1 MAEAANPALA
11 LRDLRRARHHRHRE
25 DFDWVETLYR
35 VYVTVLSGAAVIW
48 LTASRVA
55 DDAAGGRGLDEIRQ
69 HGSAVLGLTVGFL
82 VALGLRSGSR
92 GGPLSLEAADVRVVL
107 LAPVRRRVAL
117 RAPAVRQVR
126 SAAFGGLCV
135 GAVVGNLAGQRL
147 PGRFAGWVVAGAAF
161 GLVAGLLSVG
171 VALLACGLRVNR
183 RVATALG
190 LGALGWAAADVA
202 AGTTSSPFTLIGRIG
217 LAPLPGEVA
226 GGSPQAAVAG
236 GVVLTSAV
244 LAAAAAR
251 LGHMSLEAAERRGRL
266 AAQLRFA
273 LSLQDLRAVILLRR
287 RLAAEE
293 PRARPWIRLPDRR
306 RRPPGVPEQR
316 QVLRRDPGLPDRDAV
331 AVAGGP
337 EERQVLVRNAG
348 SEGPAGAA
356 RGRLGLRRSGF
367 GPGAAVRRRGLH
379 SLLRWPVTRI
389 LRVVGLG
396 VVAGFAGAGA
406 WEGTTPLVIVAGVA
420 LFVAALDALEPLAQ
434 EWDHPGRRDSFPL
447 LPGRIATAS
456 LLVPSLVLGV
466 VTAAGVALAIPI
478 LGVDAGPMVLTIL
491 PATAAAVA
499 GGTASLVLE
508 PVSAAELMSRYPV
521 PEAAG
526 PVLVV
531 RLGFAPGLAISGWL
545 PLLAGRAA
553 IDQEVSP
560 GAAVFQSGIA
570 VVGLSVL
577 VVRALCQHF
586 ERKRAIPEP

>member
-1 MAEAANPALA
+1 VEAANPALA

-35 VYVTVLSGAAVIW
+35 VYVTVLSGAAFIW
-48 LTASRVA
+48 LTASKVS
-55 DDAAGGRGLDEIRQ
+55 DDAAAGRGLSDIRD
-69 HGSAVLGLTVGFL
+69 HGAAVLGLAVAFL

-107 LAPVRRRVAL
+107 LAPIRRRLALQAPAL
-117 RAPAVRQVR
+117 RQLR

-135 GAVVGNLAGQRL
+135 GAIVGNLAGQRL
-147 PGRFAGWVVAGAAF
+147 PGRFAGWVASGAGL
-161 GLVAGLLSVG
+161 GLLAGLLAVG
-171 VALLACGLRVNR
+171 MALVACGLRIGR
-183 RVATALG
+183 PAASALG
-190 LGALGWAAADVA
+190 LGLLGWSVVDVA
-202 AGTTSSPFTLIGRIG
+202 AGTTTSPLTLIGRIG
-217 LAPLPGEVA
+217 LAPMPGDVA
-226 GGSPQAAVAG
+226 GGSAEVAVAVGVG
-236 GVVLTSAV
+236 GTGLV
-244 LAAAAAR
+244 LATVAAR
-251 LGHMSLEAAERRGRL
+251 LGRMSLEAAERRGRL

-293 PRARPWIRLPDRR
+293 PRARPWIRLRDPSRR
-306 RRPPGVPEQR
+306 R
-316 QVLRRDPGLPDRDAV
+316 A
-331 AVAGGP
+331 A
-337 EERQVLVRNAG
+337 
-348 SEGPAGAA
+348 GPAGTEQQKPVTGR
-356 RGRLGLRRSGF
+356 RGVLRQWRS
-367 GPGAAVRRRGLH
+367 GPGAAIRRRGFQ
-379 SLLRWPVTRI
+379 SLLRWPATRI

-406 WEGTTPLVIVAGVA
+406 WKGTTPLVIVAGTA

-434 EWDHPGRRDSFPL
+434 EWDHPARRDSFPL
-447 LPGRIATAS
+447 FPGKMAIGS
-456 LLVPSLVLGV
+456 LFVPTIVLGA
-466 VTAAGVALAIPI
+466 VTAAGVALAIPV
-478 LGVDAGPMVLTIL
+478 LDAPAGPMVLTII

-545 PLLAGRAA
+545 ALLAGRAA
-553 IDQEVSP
+553 MGQEVSP
-560 GAAVFQSGIA
+560 GAAVFQSGVA
-570 VVGLSVL
+570 LVGLSVL
-577 VVRALCQHF
+577 IVRALCQNF

>member
-35 VYVTVLSGAAVIW
+35 VYVTVLSGAALVW
-48 LTASRVA
+48 VTASRVSDA
-55 DDAAGGRGLDEIRQ
+55 AAGGRGLDDIRQ
-69 HGSAVLGLTVGFL
+69 HGAAVLGLAVAFL

-107 LAPVRRRVAL
+107 LAPIRRRHAL
-117 RAPAVRQVR
+117 RAPALRQVR
-126 SAAFGGLCV
+126 SAAFAGLCV

-147 PGRFAGWVVAGAAF
+147 PGRFAGWVVAGAGF
-161 GLVAGLLSVG
+161 GLAAGLLSVG
-171 VALLACGLRVNR
+171 AALLACGLRINR
-183 RVATALG
+183 PAATALG
-190 LGALGWAAADVA
+190 LAGLGWAAADVA
-202 AGTTSSPFTLIGRIG
+202 AAVTTSPFTLIGRIG
-217 LAPLPGEVA
+217 LAPLPGDVA
-226 GGSPQAAVAG
+226 GASVEAAVVAG
-236 GVVLTSAV
+236 VALTVALLAV
-244 LAAAAAR
+244 AAAR

-293 PRARPWIRLPDRR
+293 PRARPWVRLPDRR
-306 RRPPGVPEQR
+306 GRREPEPSTADDGAPPRVGGR
-316 QVLRRDPGLPDRDAV
+316 FAVLRQWRA
-331 AVAGGP
+331 
-337 EERQVLVRNAG
+337 
-348 SEGPAGAA
+348 
-356 RGRLGLRRSGF
+356 
-367 GPGAAVRRRGLH
+367 GPGAAIRRRGWH
-379 SLLRWPVTRI
+379 SVLRWPARRI
-389 LRVVGLG
+389 MRVAGLG
-396 VVAGFAGAGA
+396 IVAGFAGAGA

-434 EWDHPGRRDSFPL
+434 EWDHPGRRDSLPL
-447 LPGRIATAS
+447 LPGRLATAS
-456 LLVPSLVLGV
+456 LFVPSIVLGV
-466 VTAAGVALAIPI
+466 VTAAGVALAVPV
-478 LGVDAGPMVLTIL
+478 LGVDAGPMVLSIA

-526 PVLVV
+526 PVLVA

-553 IDQEVSP
+553 INQDVSP

-586 ERKRAIPEP
+586 ERKRAIPGP